1 MKPKKNS
8 LKNNI
13 FNNNNNNNNFNNP
26 IKKTNTFNKK
36 NFTVK
41 SSIKN
46 KNKLLSTF
54 FDSKNNNNNNN
65 KFNSSLTLNEKFNLI
80 PQMQKSLE
88 RTEKIEDDIHFIA
101 YKNKNKKGNI
111 AHFKTTDFDRILRR
125 LSVKIEH
132 NNLQLEKIEACNKKN
147 EEENSLLKKTVE
159 KNNIQ
164 KNFFGDFE
172 NTLKKEISDIRKKI
186 QELSNQKRNYEL
198 KSLQFNEEI
207 KYLNLDVEK
216 WKKKVEKEKKE
227 VEKGKKALTKLKDII
242 YDMTKGSKLN
252 TDFVKKV
259 AELIKEKE
267 K

>member
-13 FNNNNNNNNFNNP
+13 FNNENNP
-26 IKKTNTFNKK
+26 IKKSITFTKNNNFIIKNT
-36 NFTVK
+36 
-41 SSIKN
+41 IKN
-46 KNKLLSTF
+46 KNKPLSTF
-54 FDSKNNNNNNN
+54 FDNKNNNNNNI
-65 KFNSSLTLNEKFNLI
+65 KFNSSLTLDQKYNLI
-80 PQMQKSLE
+80 PQMKKSLE
-88 RTEKIEDDIHFIA
+88 RTEKIEDDIHFLA

-111 AHFKTTDFDRILRR
+111 SHFKTTDFDRILKR
-125 LSVKIEH
+125 LSTKIEH

-147 EEENSLLKKTVE
+147 EEENNLLKKTVE
-159 KNNIQ
+159 KNITQ
-164 KNFFGDFE
+164 KNFFNDFE
-172 NTLKKEISDIRKKI
+172 NTLKKEIAEIRNKI

-198 KSLQFNEEI
+198 KTLQFNEEI